1 MEICSATAKDKST
14 ILSTFSPKTDSNTIF
29 TCSKHVSSFAKE
41 EKDLKATELPQIA
54 STHPSAG
61 IDEQNKPFRGQ
72 QRTLGM
78 PVSVVYKVL
87 FRNIFSIFL
96 SDIGRL

>member
-1 MEICSATAKDKST
+1 MQ
-14 ILSTFSPKTDSNTIF
+14 
-29 TCSKHVSSFAKE
+29 
-41 EKDLKATELPQIA
+41 ATELPQIA
-54 STHPSAG
+54 STRPSAG

-87 FRNIFSIFL
+87 LRNIFSPARIANVL
-96 SDIGRL
+96 SNRQSSHYCCSRLYVGACLSISDAADRHNVLSKSGDKT